1 MHPGGVLDTPE
12 ASSVISGTSDLE
24 GASGKVGSGKKDKR
38 KSGRFFSLFSSK
50 EKLGSAEKPDAPGAG
65 TAAAAAAALPV
76 AAVTG
81 AALAAD
87 SPDADVSVDS
97 PAVDVPALGGS
108 QDLPVPSGDIPSA
121 PTRALSTY
129 MFVNFH
135 FRLLLNVPSERTVQV
150 VRM

>member
-12 ASSVISGTSDLE
+12 ASSAMSGTSDLE

-50 EKLGSAEKPDAPGAG
+50 SKEKLGSAEKPSDAPGAG

-121 PTRALSTY
+121 PTRA
-129 MFVNFH
+129 
-135 FRLLLNVPSERTVQV
+135 
-150 VRM
+150 